1 MTKEEY
7 SKNTFDKTD
16 MAMASVGN
24 LKTNLAGVMDNLIAR
39 DEKLDDMMLKT
50 EEMSDL
56 SYSISSKVNVY
67 DFRAEKS
74 IEMPSGVA
82 SLPRY
87 CTSP

>member
-1 MTKEEY
+1 
-7 SKNTFDKTD
+7 

-56 SYSISSKVNVY
+56 SYSISSKVTLY

-74 IEMPSGVA
+74 IEMPSGAA

-87 CTSP
+87 CTSS